1 MKVNISTFELSN
13 KAYLGWDACKIAEEV
28 YQRACCDA
36 DTMEE
41 AYDNIYQAL
50 DDEMI
55 YTSRQWTI
63 MQEYQTPE
71 EANFSDAYDLFLNDL
86 LGYFDECVTL
96 EDPDTDQDPDTLV
109 LA

>member
-1 MKVNISTFELSN
+1 MKVTISTFELSN
-13 KAYLGWDACKIAEEV
+13 KAYLSWDACKIAEEV

-55 YTSRQWTI
+55 Y
-63 MQEYQTPE
+63 MQTVDYY
-71 EANFSDAYDLFLNDL
+71 A
-86 LGYFDECVTL
+86 GI
-96 EDPDTDQDPDTLV
+96 PDTRRSQL
-109 LA
+109 LRSI